1 MIYNDDE
8 LSFQILIVDR
18 FFHKKGVFDVD
29 SRPYAAFSFRL
40 TGDAKFEIAGKSFYV
55 KSGDILYIPANMPY
69 KVEYSCSESIVVHF
83 SDCSYQEPENIT
95 PENPTAMEACFQRLL
110 ESWNETGSVNGAKSA
125 VYDIL
130 ERISR
135 DKKMAAS
142 DTALFNC
149 VRYLEEHAFDVDM
162 DVEEICR
169 IGFMSASSLQRA
181 FNEHFGMSPKQ
192 YLIKLRMSQALT
204 LLAEGTLSVKEISDA
219 CGFRDDKYFSRAFKR
234 KYGYPP
240 SHFQKKIFL

>member
-1 MIYNDDE
+1 MIYNDDD
-8 LSFQILIVDR
+8 LSFRILTVDL
-18 FFHKKGVFDVD
+18 FTHKSGVFDVD
-29 SRPYAAFSFRL
+29 ARPFAAFSYRL
-40 TGDAKFEIAGKSFYV
+40 TGDAKFEVAGKSFYV
-55 KSGDILYIPANMPY
+55 KSGDILYIPANTPY
-69 KVEYSCSESIVVHF
+69 KVEYSSSESIVVHF
-83 SDCSYQEPENIT
+83 TDCNYHEPENIT
-95 PENPTAMEACFQRLL
+95 SENQAAMEARFQRLL
-110 ESWNETGSVNGAKSA
+110 EIWREKSSVNGAKAA

-130 ERISR
+130 EKIAT
-135 DKKMAAS
+135 DKKMAMA
-142 DTALFNC
+142 DTSFFNC
-149 VRYLEEHAFDVDM
+149 VRYLEEHAFDVDL

-204 LLAEGTLSVKEISDA
+204 LLAEGTLSVKEVSDA

-240 SHFQKKIFL
+240 SHFHKKIFV